1 MALDPR
7 IALGVQAP
15 QIESPMNVMAKAMEL
30 QGMQRQNAL
39 YERQQAELMRKQQQE
54 AALNAAYGGSLV
66 NNQIDSAMLANRL
79 ASAGFGSAIPGAL
92 ETVAKSR
99 EALSKASSAEF
110 ELARNNQ
117 SFFNKAMGALARRKN
132 LTKADVISAG
142 QMLADAGYVS
152 RDIVERGAASLPDD
166 PDELR
171 ARLNEGVASQLT
183 AEQMLTIFTPKPTA
197 IDTNGAVLMRD
208 MNPNSPTYGKLISR
222 DAKTMSPGERARL
235 LEDQRQF
242 DATEAREA
250 AAPPKGAN
258 LPSGYEIGPDGRMRP
273 IPGGP
278 ADPNTVARLE
288 AAKRPP
294 GAPKTTEQERRDA
307 YNAQRLLSSLRSV
320 KGAIAK
326 DPSAASPGALEAA
339 ALSSPFG
346 IFEPAANIVR
356 GNQRQ
361 IVAAAQSDAIDALLY
376 LATGAA
382 YNREQL
388 EAQRQSYLVNFTDR
402 EAVRKDKRK
411 RLEDLVEAAK
421 VRAGNAWTPELEADL
436 QDVLTPPGSAPKA
449 TAAPAGVSA
458 EDWQF
463 MTPEERALWQNKR

>member
-1 MALDPR
+1 MPVDAR
-7 IALGVQAP
+7 IALGYQPP
-15 QIESPMNVMAKAMEL
+15 QIESPMNRLGRFMEL
-30 QGMQRQNAL
+30 ESAQRQNAL

-54 AALNAAYGGSLV
+54 AAINAAYSNARTPEGRLDEGKLL
-66 NNQIDSAMLANRL
+66 NYLAE
-79 ASAGFGSAIPGAL
+79 AGAGSAIPGAL

-110 ELARNNQ
+110 ELARNNR
-117 SFFNKAMGALARRKN
+117 SFYNKAMVALARRKN

-152 RDIVERGAASLPDD
+152 RDIVDRGAASLPDD
-166 PDELR
+166 PEELR
-171 ARLNEGVASQLT
+171 ARLNEGIASELT
-183 AEQMLTIFTPKPTA
+183 PEQMLTVFAPKPTA

-222 DAKTMSPGERARL
+222 DAKTMSPGEWARL

-242 DATEAREA
+242 NATEAREA

-278 ADPNTVARLE
+278 ADPDTVARLE

-320 KGAIAK
+320 KSAIAK

-421 VRAGNAWTPELEADL
+421 VRAGNAWTPELEAEL

-449 TAAPAGVSA
+449 AAAPAGGARSTSSGTRYTV
-458 EDWQF
+458 
-463 MTPEERALWQNKR
+463 EE